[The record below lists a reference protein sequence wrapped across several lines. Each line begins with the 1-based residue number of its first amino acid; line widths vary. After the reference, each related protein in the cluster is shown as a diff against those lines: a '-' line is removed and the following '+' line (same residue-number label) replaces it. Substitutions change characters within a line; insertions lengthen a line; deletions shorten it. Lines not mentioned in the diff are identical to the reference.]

1 MTRARRILLWT
12 PTIAAI
18 ATVGLLTLLNPK
30 ICHAASS
37 SALLTGTVMS
47 ASGERMEGV
56 TVSAKIIG
64 QTITTSVFTDDQGK
78 YHFPPMQDGKYW
90 VWAQAVA
97 FDAPRVDINLH
108 NGVQH
113 RDFVMKPTEDFF
125 PQLTGAQQIAALPED
140 TPAHRRMKDIFTRNC
155 VGCHE
160 ANVTLQNRLDEQ
172 GWKAIIWAM
181 SRIGAAGGFSPA
193 AQAVPEFLHYRP
205 ELAAYLAE
213 MRGPGPSPMQLKVPP
228 RPSGESTLPVIY
240 TYDVPVDE
248 GGGYVL
254 NNGSDWSLGPSSA
267 SGGGQ
272 GLHDAQVDFNGN
284 LWVTHADSASVDR
297 TITKVDGNTGEVTNF
312 RYPRTT
318 GPLASNS
325 HGVTIARDD
334 GTIWFTMLSEQK
346 LGTIDPK
353 TNNLEVFTPPAGM
366 AGPFVS
372 CDEDGLGN
380 IWSSTLTGA
389 IRFDRKT
396 QQFTQ
401 FTALTQA
408 GLFAY
413 GAAGDRD
420 GNGWWTEINV
430 DIIGHSDIKTG
441 ATHEITV
448 PPNTTTFLQPGDV
461 TPDDLTW
468 YGWEIPGW
476 NPFPSRAPFGEQMPR
491 RLAADH
497 DGDSVWVPDN
507 AAQNLLQINID
518 TLQTT
523 FYTMPRPALRPYMA
537 VVDNGHDVWMNLLGS
552 DEFAKFDPKNSQ
564 WTFYSW
570 PNRGTGTRGFHIL
583 ERGGVLQVSAAFF
596 DASTVAKAVFRTK
609 QDVDALEALEDGR

>member
-1 MTRARRILLWT
+1 MPRARRILLLT
-12 PTIAAI
+12 LSIAGIAA
-18 ATVGLLTLLNPK
+18 VGLLNPT
-30 ICHAASS
+30 IGYAASS
-37 SALLTGTVMS
+37 STLLTGTVTS
-47 ASGERMEGV
+47 ASGEKMEGV

-64 QTITTSVFTDDQGK
+64 QTITTSVFTDDQGN
-78 YHFPPMQDGKYW
+78 YYFPSMGNGEYW

-97 FDAPRVDINLH
+97 FEAPRDNVQL
-108 NGVQH
+108 NGGAQRH
-113 RDFVMKPTEDFF
+113 DFVLNSKEDFF
-125 PQLTGAQQIAALPED
+125 SQLTGAQQIAALPED
-140 TPAHRRMKDIFTRNC
+140 TPAHRRMKDIFTRTC

-160 ANVTLQNRLDEQ
+160 ANVTLQNRFDQ
-172 GWKAIIWAM
+172 NGWEAIIGAM
-181 SRIGAAGGFSPA
+181 SRIGAGGGFSPA
-193 AQAVPEFLHYRP
+193 AGAEPSFLHYRP
-205 ELAAYLAE
+205 DLAAYLAE

-228 RPSGESTLPVIY
+228 RPSGDSTLPVIY
-240 TYDVPVDE
+240 TYDIPVDE

-254 NNGSDWSLGPSSA
+254 NNGSDWALGPSSA

-272 GLHDAQVDFNGN
+272 GLHDAQVDFDGN
-284 LWVTHADSASVDR
+284 LWVTHADSASADR
-297 TITKVDGNTGEVTNF
+297 TITKVDGNTGEVTKF
-312 RYPRTT
+312 RYPRASN
-318 GPLASNS
+318 PQLASNS

-346 LGTIDPK
+346 LGTIDPR
-353 TNNLEVFTPPAGM
+353 TNILQVFTPPNGG

-372 CDEDGLGN
+372 CDEDGLGD
-380 IWSSTLTGA
+380 IWSSTPMGA
-389 IRFDRKT
+389 VRFDRNTK
-396 QQFTQ
+396 QFTE

-420 GNGWWTEINV
+420 GNGWWTEINIDV
-430 DIIGHSDIKTG
+430 IGHSDLQTG
-441 ATHEITV
+441 NTLEITV

-461 TPDDLTW
+461 TPEDLTW
-468 YGWEIPGW
+468 YGWEIPSF

-537 VVDNGHDVWMNLLGS
+537 VVDNSHNVWMNLLGT
-552 DEFAKFDPKNSQ
+552 DEFVKFDPKNSQ

-570 PNRGTGTRGFHIL
+570 PNRGTGTRGFHVV

-609 QDVDALEALEDGR
+609 EDIETLKTSTP